1 MIKEKHRLCYCEN
14 ISHVATVSS
23 FLNHAFQVSTFFEES
38 LPDDCLICTLLFFNV
53 VTDE

>member
-14 ISHVATVSS
+14 ISHVATVDV
-23 FLNHAFQVSTFFEES
+23 FAIEYVKES
-38 LPDDCLICTLLFFNV
+38 LPDDCLICTLLLFNV